1 MLSLAGL
8 EHLLDGQ
15 LTSGTRWQVY
25 AQTRSQWKLIPENQ
39 SPAPGAESRRL
50 APPWWGPCYEGPAGR

>member
-15 LTSGTRWQVY
+15 LTSGDQWQVY
-25 AQTRSQWKLIPENQ
+25 AQNAFTVET
-39 SPAPGAESRRL
+39 
-50 APPWWGPCYEGPAGR
+50 YT